1 MVNIVTINSITS
13 GTSPF
18 DIWVCDECYGTC
30 QYIDTFS
37 TGSLPYNFILPSIYE
52 TYPSYVVKIIDNNG
66 CVFCYESSIF
76 KQFQDGDLFN
86 FMSGD
91 PYEFE

>member
-1 MVNIVTINSITS
+1 MAKIITINNITS

-18 DIWVCDECYGTC
+18 DVWVCDECFGTC
-30 QYIDTFS
+30 QYIDTFGS
-37 TGSLPYNFILPSIYE
+37 GSLPYSFILPSIYE
-52 TYPSYVVKIIDNNG
+52 TYPTYVVKIIDDND

-76 KQFQDGDLFN
+76 KQFQDGDMFD
-86 FMSGD
+86 FMGGE